1 MPRQPGRAQAIAR
14 DVERRIRAG
23 ELGAGERL
31 PTVRAMAG
39 ELGVDPG
46 TAAAAYRLL
55 RERGFVISDGR
66 RGTRVA
72 ARLEPRPPRPQ
83 RLASGLRDL
92 ASSGVDPALLPDV
105 SRALARVAERRPDV
119 TRYEENAKLDALVA
133 FAEGELA
140 HAGVDSDALAF
151 VGGTLDGFERVL
163 QAHLRPGDRVGVE
176 DPAFPRM
183 LDLLHALNLEPV
195 PIAIDDDGP
204 DPDQLERALA
214 QGLDALV
221 LTPHGQ
227 NPFGASLTDDR
238 ASALRRALRSHDLLL
253 VEDAHGWEAG
263 RRPPTLV
270 GDKQRWAVIR
280 SVSRLL
286 GSDLRVAFVAGDHQ
300 TIGRV
305 EARQAVTTSW
315 VSRLLQEVVADLL
328 GSAEVRTQLRTAAK
342 VTDDR
347 RVALLAALD
356 RRGVRAHGRSGLHAW
371 IPVREE
377 AFALRHLL
385 EDGYA
390 VLAGERF
397 RLRTPS
403 AIRVTAANLRPDD
416 VEPLADAIADA
427 ATGRSLIS

>member
-253 VEDAHGWEAG
+253 VEDAYGWEAG